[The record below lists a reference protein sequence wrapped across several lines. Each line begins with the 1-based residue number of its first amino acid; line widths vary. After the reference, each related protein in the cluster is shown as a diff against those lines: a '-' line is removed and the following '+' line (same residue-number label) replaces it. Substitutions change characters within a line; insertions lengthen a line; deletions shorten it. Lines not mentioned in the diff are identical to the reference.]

1 MKPRKRHWKT
11 KRTKRM
17 KMATTR
23 MTRMTKMMRMRMKTP
38 KGQLTAPRKM
48 HLMETRVTMRPDL
61 LIQMM
66 KVMQKGN
73 MLSGHL
79 GEDF

>member
-1 MKPRKRHWKT
+1 MR
-11 KRTKRM
+11 
-17 KMATTR
+17 
-23 MTRMTKMMRMRMKTP
+23 MRMRMKTP

-61 LIQMM
+61 LSLMM

-79 GEDF
+79 GEDSRLEKLKLVIIGPLLTGLLLHHQSIH